1 MDKTE
6 QKNQP
11 TRGYSAAHEKLIPIA
26 IAVLV
31 VIAVGMMVL
40 AVAIGTGWIQT
51 G

>member
-6 QKNQP
+6 QQNQ
-11 TRGYSAAHEKLIPIA
+11 TKRGYSAAHEKLIPIA

-31 VIAVGMMVL
+31 IIAIGMMVL
-40 AVAIGTGWIQT
+40 AVGIGTGWINA